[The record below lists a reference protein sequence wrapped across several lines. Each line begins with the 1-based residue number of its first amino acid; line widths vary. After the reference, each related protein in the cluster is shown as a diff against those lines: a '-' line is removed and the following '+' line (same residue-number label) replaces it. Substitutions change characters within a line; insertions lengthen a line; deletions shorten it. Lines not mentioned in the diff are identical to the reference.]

1 MFGGLLVAGRHETR
15 IRQTSMILNDPESI
29 LIHISKAVGFGIL
42 GKQGM
47 DIYIKEQTF
56 AQAFEMLVLE
66 SVAEAG
72 QRFRVFHWKN
82 L

>member
-29 LIHISKAVGFGIL
+29 LIHMSQTVGFGIL
-42 GKQGM
+42 TMQGM
-47 DIYIKEQTF
+47 DIYTKEQTI
-56 AQAFEMLVLE
+56 AQTCLIDPQRNLQVLE
-66 SVAEAG
+66 
-72 QRFRVFHWKN
+72 